1 MKILVVEDNER
12 VAELINRGLTNKG
25 FQVKVAYDA
34 ESAWSLIQK
43 IDYDLVI
50 TDVMLPRMN
59 GIQLSKNIKTKFP
72 QLPIIMLTAL
82 GQIDEKITGFDAG
95 VDDYMVKPFEIRELY
110 ARIMVIVRRRGD
122 LESPYNQEE
131 LTFEDIHINL
141 NNNQVRRG
149 DQYVK
154 LTKKELSLLIYFMKH
169 PNKMLTREDIARNV
183 WGKDFD
189 TGTNYIDVYINY
201 LRNKIDKDFEK
212 RLIHTRSGIGF
223 ILSSNP

>member
-12 VAELINRGLTNKG
+12 VAELIDRGLSNKG
-25 FQVKVAYDA
+25 FEVKLAFDA
-34 ESAWSLIQK
+34 ESAWTLLHK

-59 GIQLSKNIKTKFP
+59 GIQLSKNIKAQYP
-72 QLPIIMLTAL
+72 LLPIIMLTAL
-82 GQIDEKITGFDAG
+82 GQIDEKMTGFDAG

-122 LESPYNQEE
+122 LESPFNQEE
-131 LTFEDIHINL
+131 LSFEDIHVNL
-141 NNNQVRRG
+141 MNNQVSRADR
-149 DQYVK
+149 QVK
-154 LTKKELSLLIYFMKH
+154 LTKKEFSLLVYFMKH
-169 PNKMLTREDIARNV
+169 PNKMLSREDIARNV

-201 LRNKIDKDFEK
+201 LRNKIDKDFDK

-223 ILSSNP
+223 ILASNP

>member
-12 VAELINRGLTNKG
+12 VADLINRGLTNKG
-25 FQVKVAYDA
+25 FEVKVAYDA
-34 ESAWSLIQK
+34 ESAWSLLQK

-59 GIQLSKNIKTKFP
+59 GIQLSKNIKAQHP
-72 QLPIIMLTAL
+72 HLPIIMLTAL

-110 ARIMVIVRRRGD
+110 ARIMVIVRRRAD
-122 LESPYNQEE
+122 LESPFNQEE
-131 LTFEDIHINL
+131 LSFEDIHVNL
-141 NNNQVRRG
+141 INNQVRRG
-149 DQYVK
+149 DQQVK

-169 PNKMLTREDIARNV
+169 PNKMLSREDIARNV

-201 LRNKIDKDFEK
+201 LRAKIDKDFEQ